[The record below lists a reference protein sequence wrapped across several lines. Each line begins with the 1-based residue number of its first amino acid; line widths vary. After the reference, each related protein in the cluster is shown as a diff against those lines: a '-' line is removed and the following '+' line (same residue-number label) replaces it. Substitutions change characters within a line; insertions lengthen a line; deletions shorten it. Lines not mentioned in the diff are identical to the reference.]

1 MLPGDSLFSEE
12 GLAHQGTPVKILQL
26 AEKTGEKVKS
36 GDDEKQ
42 VGENPEKEI
51 FRTLERMLHG
61 RGGESLVF
69 ENALKH
75 INTKVT
81 DRGSLSKFLIL
92 LITVFSIHRA
102 SLHRF

>member
-1 MLPGDSLFSEE
+1 MLSGDSLFSEE
-12 GLAHQGTPVKILQL
+12 ALAQQGTPVKILQL

-51 FRTLERMLHG
+51 FRTLERMLNG
-61 RGGESLVF
+61 RGGESLVL

-81 DRGSLSKFLIL
+81 DRGLIIEIFDTVDNSLF
-92 LITVFSIHRA
+92 
-102 SLHRF
+102 